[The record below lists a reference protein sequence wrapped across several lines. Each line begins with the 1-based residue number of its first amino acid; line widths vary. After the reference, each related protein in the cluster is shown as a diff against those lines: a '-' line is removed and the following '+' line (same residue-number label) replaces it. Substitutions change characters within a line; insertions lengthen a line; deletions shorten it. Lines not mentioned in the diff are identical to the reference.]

1 MMTSIGQLL
10 TVFQESLFDCM
21 IEKTNMIIR
30 NHPTDGL
37 KGKKHIAQGA
47 ALGYVLNAPLGR
59 ARNVGVSL
67 RITCSAGFAIRLR

>member
-1 MMTSIGQLL
+1 
-10 TVFQESLFDCM
+10 
-21 IEKTNMIIR
+21 MIIR